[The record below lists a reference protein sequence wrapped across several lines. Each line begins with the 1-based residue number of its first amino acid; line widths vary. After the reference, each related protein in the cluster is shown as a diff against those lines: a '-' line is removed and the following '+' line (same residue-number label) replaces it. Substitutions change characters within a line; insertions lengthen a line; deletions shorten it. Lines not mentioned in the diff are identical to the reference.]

1 MTSLRSSRWPPL
13 WKTQDVLQLADFL
26 PEEFDGHCLIANLSL
41 EILNKIIALVSI
53 ARFDFTLCTPK
64 KIVSPLAELRWREG
78 EFLTDRI

>member
-1 MTSLRSSRWPPL
+1 
-13 WKTQDVLQLADFL
+13 
-26 PEEFDGHCLIANLSL
+26 LIANLSL